1 MDTILIWRYKAEESQ
16 SEYLIPY
23 FCSAYIL
30 CLSFEAS
37 PASGLNL
44 HVDQNPFKKRGLH
57 CVQGMIPFLEVTK
70 DIGGL
75 QLVPRSHVEE
85 VQQQIRQEN
94 PLKRMSRDF
103 VKVSDAKYQ
112 PGAIVVEA
120 SAGDLILWDSRVIHG
135 SKVGPSVLEEP
146 KEKGL
151 ARCTGLV
158 CMTPRAKARQEV
170 LEKRLKVFRSGS
182 GFTHWPHEAVISSL
196 GNSNGRNITWSSRQY
211 EPLEL
216 TEDQKRVF

>member
-1 MDTILIWRYKAEESQ
+1 MKIIFI
-16 SEYLIPY
+16 YLI
-23 FCSAYIL
+23 
-30 CLSFEAS
+30 AS

-94 PLKRMSRDF
+94 PHKKTYGDF
-103 VKVSDAKYQ
+103 VSVSKKKYQ

-158 CMTPRAKARQEV
+158 CMTPRKKASKEV
-170 LEKRLKVFRSGS
+170 LKLRRTGFESGI
-182 GFTHWPHEAVISSL
+182 GFSHWPHEANFGAL
-196 GNSNGRNITWSSRQY
+196 GNSNGRKISWSSKQY
-211 EPLEL
+211 TPNKLNN
-216 TEDQKRVF
+216 DQRKVL